1 MKFIWEPTEVNSYSG
16 SVQQLNPR
24 HERNSGA
31 CMFFNIAN
39 MNASE
44 LFPTMT
50 VYFGSQQASYDHL
63 IQCYRV
69 VSS

>member
-1 MKFIWEPTEVNSYSG
+1 MNSYSG

-39 MNASE
+39 MNAPE
-44 LFPTMT
+44 LFPTQFILDLNNLVT
-50 VYFGSQQASYDHL
+50 TT
-63 IQCYRV
+63 
-69 VSS
+69 